1 VSVIEADAS
10 YRRDIGL
17 PDLFSRWFESR
28 GWAPRPHQLAL
39 IDLARQG
46 KSALLIAPTGGG
58 KTLAGFLPSLIEL
71 TERRLAG
78 RDLAHK
84 KGKGELHTLYISPL
98 KALATDIRRNL
109 EIPIAEMALPVRAES
124 RTGDTPQSRRLR
136 QRERPP
142 DLLMTTP
149 ESLALLL
156 SYPDATQFFA
166 SLRCVIIDELHS
178 FSTSKRGHHLA
189 LCLARVATLAP
200 QVRFV
205 GLSATVA
212 DPPAMAEFLAVKDE
226 VEIVQGE
233 PGAQPVVSIIDAQE
247 RLPWG
252 GHMGHHAVPEVYN
265 IIRQHKTSI
274 VFVNTRA
281 QAELVFD
288 RLWRINEENLAIGL
302 HHGSLA
308 VEQRRKVEAAMAAGK
323 LRAVVATSSLDLG
336 IDWGDVDLVI
346 QMGAPKGVS
355 RLMQRIGRANHR
367 LDEPSRAMIAPA
379 NRFEVLESLAALE
392 AVEARELDGDPPRPP
407 CLDVLAQHIVGC
419 ACAQPIDRDQLYEE
433 VLTTQPYRELPRKDF
448 DDTFDFVATGGYALA
463 AYERWHRL
471 KQLPDGR
478 WMLASP
484 LVARQFRMNVGTI
497 VELPLIKV
505 KLRRGPILGEVE
517 ESFIQGLVPGDTFVF
532 GGRLLRFEGVKEL
545 IAQCSPA
552 TGGDPK
558 VPAYGGGRLPLS
570 TFLAER
576 VRGILQD
583 PSRHPK
589 LPPEVRE
596 WLRVQRIRSTLPAS
610 NRLLIEGFPRGA
622 KQFIVA
628 YCFEGRNAHQT
639 LGMLL
644 TRRMERMGL
653 KPLGFVATDYVLG
666 IWGLRPPTKQQLDQL
681 FDEDMLGDDLES
693 WMDESTMLRRS
704 FRNVAV
710 IAGLIE
716 RRFPGEEKSRR
727 QVTFSSDLIY
737 DALRKHEPDH
747 ILLRATRQDAAW
759 QLADLRRLGELL
771 RRAKGR
777 IDYRRLDRISPLAV
791 PVLLEI
797 GKERVLDGTAEDEL
811 LDIAAQELIDEAT
824 RL

>member
-1 VSVIEADAS
+1 M
-10 YRRDIGL
+10 GL

-28 GWAPRPHQLAL
+28 GWAPRRHQLAL
-39 IDLARQG
+39 VDLAAQG

-71 TERRLAG
+71 TERRQAG
-78 RDLAHK
+78 KDLAHA

-109 EIPIAEMALPVRAES
+109 ETPIAEMALPVRAES

-142 DLLMTTP
+142 DLLLTTP

-156 SYPDATQFFA
+156 SYPDAEKFFA
-166 SLRCVIIDELHS
+166 HLRCVIVDELHALA
-178 FSTSKRGHHLA
+178 TTKRGHHLA

-200 QVRFV
+200 QARFV

-212 DPPAMAEFLAVKDE
+212 DPPGMADYLRLRDE
-226 VEIVQGE
+226 PVAIVEGE
-233 PGAQPVVSIIDAQE
+233 PGAPPKVTLVDAQE
-247 RLPWG
+247 RTPWG
-252 GHMGHHAVPEVYN
+252 GHMGRHALPEIYN

-281 QAELVFD
+281 QAELAFD
-288 RLWRINEENLAIGL
+288 GLWRMNDDNLTIGL

-346 QMGAPKGVS
+346 QLGAPKGVS

-367 LDEPSRAMIAPA
+367 LEEPSRAMIAPA

-392 AVEARELDGDPPRPP
+392 AIEALELDGDPARPA
-407 CLDVLAQHIVGC
+407 CLDVLAQHIVGT
-419 ACAQPIDRDQLYEE
+419 ACAQPIDREAFFHE
-433 VLTTQPYRELPRKDF
+433 VRRAQPYRDLPRKDF

-463 AYERWHRL
+463 AYEKWHRL

-478 WMLASP
+478 WMLSSP

-497 VELPLIKV
+497 VELPLLKV
-505 KLRRGPILGEVE
+505 KLRRGPVLGEVE
-517 ESFIQGLVPGDTFVF
+517 EAFIQGLVPGDTFVF
-532 GGRLLRFEGVKEL
+532 AGRMLRFEGVREL
-545 IAQCSPA
+545 VAQCSLA

-589 LPPEVRE
+589 LPAEVRQ
-596 WLRVQRIRSTLPAS
+596 WLDIQRWRSTLPIS
-610 NRLLIEGFPRGA
+610 DRLLIEGFPRGG

-644 TRRMERMGL
+644 TRRMERLGL

-666 IWGLRPPTKQQLDQL
+666 LWGLRPPTKAQLDEL

-737 DALRKHEPDH
+737 DTLRKHEPDH

-759 QLADLRRLGELL
+759 QLADLKRLGELL
-771 RRAKGR
+771 KRAKGR

-797 GKERVLDGTAEDEL
+797 GKVSVLGGSAEDEL
-811 LDIAAQELIDEAT
+811 LDMAAQELIDEAT
-824 RL
+824 RLS

>member
-1 VSVIEADAS
+1 M
-10 YRRDIGL
+10 GL
-17 PDLFSRWFESR
+17 PDLFSRWFTGR
-28 GWAPRPHQLAL
+28 GWTPRQHQLAL
-39 IDLARQG
+39 IELAKSGR
-46 KSALLIAPTGGG
+46 SALLIAPTGGG

-71 TERRLAG
+71 TERRQAG
-78 RDLAHK
+78 KDLAYA

-109 EIPIAEMALPVRAES
+109 ELPIAEMQLPVRAES

-156 SYPDATQFFA
+156 SYPDAEKFFA
-166 SLRCVIIDELHS
+166 SLRCVVVDELHS
-178 FSTSKRGHHLA
+178 FATTKRGHHLA
-189 LCLARVATLAP
+189 LCLARLAALSP
-200 QVRFV
+200 QTRFV

-212 DPPAMAEFLAVKDE
+212 DPPALADYLRLRDGE
-226 VEIVQGE
+226 TVEIVQGE
-233 PGAQPVVSIIDAQE
+233 PGAPPKVTIVDTQE

-265 IIRQHKTSI
+265 IIRQHRTSI

-288 RLWRINEENLAIGL
+288 NLWRINEENLAIGL

-392 AVEARELDGDPPRPP
+392 AIEARELDGDPPRPA
-407 CLDVLAQHIVGC
+407 CLDVLAQHIVGT
-419 ACAQPIDRDQLYEE
+419 ACAQPIDREAFLHE
-433 VLTTQPYRELPRKDF
+433 VRRAQPYRDLPRQDF

-471 KQLPDGR
+471 RQLPDGR
-478 WMLASP
+478 WMLSSP

-505 KLRRGPILGEVE
+505 RLKRGPVLGEVE
-517 ESFIQGLVPGDTFVF
+517 EAFVQGLVPGDTFVF
-532 GGRLLRFEGVKEL
+532 AGRLLRFEGVKEL
-545 IAQCSPA
+545 VAQCSPA
-552 TGGDPK
+552 TGGGEPK
-558 VPAYGGGRLPLS
+558 IPAYGGGRLPLS

-583 PSRHPK
+583 PSRHPG
-589 LPPEVRE
+589 LPAEVRQ
-596 WLRVQRIRSTLPAS
+596 WLDIQRWRSALP
-610 NRLLIEGFPRGA
+610 NRHSLLVEGFPRGS

-666 IWGLRPPTKQQLDQL
+666 IWGLRPPTKVQLEQL
-681 FDEDMLGDDLES
+681 FDEDMLGDDLEA

-737 DALRKHEPDH
+737 DALRRHEPDH

-759 QLADLRRLGELL
+759 QLADTKRLGDLL

-777 IDYRRLDRISPLAV
+777 IEYRRLDRISPLAV

-824 RL
+824 RLA

>member
-1 VSVIEADAS
+1 M
-10 YRRDIGL
+10 GL

-28 GWAPRPHQLAL
+28 GWTPRRHQLAL
-39 IDLARQG
+39 IELARNG
-46 KSALLIAPTGGG
+46 SSALLIAPTGGG

-71 TERRLAG
+71 TERRRAG
-78 RDLAHK
+78 QDLAHA

-109 EIPIAEMALPVRAES
+109 EAPIAEMRLPVRAES

-156 SYPDATQFFA
+156 SYPDAEKFFA

-178 FSTSKRGHHLA
+178 FATSKRGHHLA
-189 LCLARVATLAP
+189 LCIARLATLAP
-200 QVRFV
+200 QTRFV

-212 DPPAMAEFLAVKDE
+212 DPPELAQYLAVRDQP
-226 VEIVQGE
+226 VEIIHGE
-233 PGAQPVVSIIDAQE
+233 PGAPPKVSIVDVQE
-247 RLPWG
+247 RTPWG
-252 GHMGHHAVPEVYN
+252 GHMGRHALPEIYN
-265 IIRQHKTSI
+265 IILHHKTSI
-274 VFVNTRA
+274 LFVNTRA
-281 QAELVFD
+281 QAELAFD
-288 RLWRINEENLAIGL
+288 GLWRMNEENLAIGL

-308 VEQRRKVEAAMAAGK
+308 VEQRRKVEAAMAAAK

-346 QMGAPKGVS
+346 QLGAPKGVS

-379 NRFEVLESLAALE
+379 NRFEVLESLAAME
-392 AVEARELDGDPPRPP
+392 AIEARELDGDPPRPA
-407 CLDVLAQHIVGC
+407 CLDVLAQHIVGT
-419 ACAQPIDRDQLYEE
+419 ACAQPIDREAFFHE
-433 VLTTQPYRELPRKDF
+433 VRRAQPYRDLPRKDF
-448 DDTFDFVATGGYALA
+448 DDAFDFVATGGYALA

-478 WMLASP
+478 WMLSSP
-484 LVARQFRMNVGTI
+484 MVARQFRMNVGTI
-497 VELPLIKV
+497 VELPLLKV
-505 KLRRGPILGEVE
+505 KLRRGPVLGEVE
-517 ESFIQGLVPGDTFVF
+517 EAFVQGLVPGDTFVF
-532 GGRLLRFEGVKEL
+532 AGRLLRFEGVKEL
-545 IAQCSPA
+545 VAQCSPA

-558 VPAYGGGRLPLS
+558 IPAYGGGRLPLS
-570 TFLAER
+570 TFLADR

-589 LPPEVRE
+589 LPAEVRE
-596 WLRVQRIRSTLPAS
+596 WLNIQRWRSGLPRAD
-610 NRLLIEGFPRGA
+610 RLLIEGFPRGS

-666 IWGLRPPTKQQLDQL
+666 LWGLRPPTKQQLDQL
-681 FDEDMLGDDLES
+681 FDEDMLGDDLEA

-747 ILLRATRQDAAW
+747 ILLRATRQDAAH
-759 QLADLRRLGELL
+759 QLADLKRLGDLL

-777 IDYRRLDRISPLAV
+777 IEYRRLDRISPLAV

-797 GKERVLDGTAEDEL
+797 GRERILDGTAEDEL

-824 RL
+824 RLT

>member
-1 VSVIEADAS
+1 M
-10 YRRDIGL
+10 GL
-17 PDLFSRWFESR
+17 PDLFARWFESR
-28 GWAPRPHQLAL
+28 GWTPRRHQLE
-39 IDLARQG
+39 LAKLAAEGR
-46 KSALLIAPTGGG
+46 SALLIAPTGGG
-58 KTLAGFLPSLIEL
+58 KTLAGFLPSLVEL

-78 RDLAHK
+78 KDLAHA

-109 EIPIAEMALPVRAES
+109 EVPIAEMQLPVRAES

-142 DLLMTTP
+142 DLLLTTP

-156 SYPDATQFFA
+156 SYPDTEKFFA

-178 FSTSKRGHHLA
+178 FATSKRGHHLA
-189 LCLARVATLAP
+189 LCLARLAALSP
-200 QVRFV
+200 QTRFV

-212 DPPAMAEFLAVKDE
+212 NPPELATYLSLRDQP
-226 VEIVQGE
+226 VEIVVGE
-233 PGAQPVVSIIDAQE
+233 PGAPPKVTIIDAQD

-252 GHMGHHAVPEVYN
+252 GHMGQHAVPEVYN

-281 QAELVFD
+281 QAELTFD
-288 RLWRINEENLAIGL
+288 GLWRINEENLAIGL

-308 VEQRRKVEAAMAAGK
+308 VEQRRKVEAAMSAGK

-392 AVEARELDGDPPRPP
+392 AIEARELDGDPPRPA
-407 CLDVLAQHIVGC
+407 CLDVLAQHIVGT
-419 ACAQPIDRDQLYEE
+419 ACAQPIDRESFFHE
-433 VLTTQPYRELPRKDF
+433 VRRAQPYRDLPRKDF

-463 AYERWHRL
+463 AYDKWHRL

-484 LVARQFRMNVGTI
+484 LVAKQFRMNVGTI
-497 VELPLIKV
+497 VELPLLKV

-517 ESFIQGLVPGDTFVF
+517 ESFIQGLVAGDTFVF
-532 GGRLLRFEGVKEL
+532 AGRMLRFEGVREL
-545 IAQCSPA
+545 VAQCSLA
-552 TGGDPK
+552 TSGDPK

-583 PSRHPK
+583 PSKHPK
-589 LPPEVRE
+589 LPGEVRE
-596 WLRVQRIRSTLPAS
+596 WLNIQRWRSGLPQAD
-610 NRLLIEGFPRGA
+610 RLLVEGFPRGSR
-622 KQFIVA
+622 QFIVA

-666 IWGLRPPTKQQLDQL
+666 LWGLRPPTKAQLDEL

-747 ILLRATRQDAAW
+747 ILLRATRQDAAH
-759 QLADLRRLGELL
+759 QLADLKRLGDLL

-797 GKERVLDGTAEDEL
+797 GKERVLDGTADDEL
-811 LDIAAQELIDEAT
+811 LDIAAQELIEEAT
-824 RL
+824 RLT

>member
-1 VSVIEADAS
+1 M
-10 YRRDIGL
+10 GL
-17 PDLFSRWFESR
+17 PDLFSRWFTGR
-28 GWAPRPHQLAL
+28 GWTPRRHQLAL
-39 IDLARQG
+39 IELAKSGR
-46 KSALLIAPTGGG
+46 SALLIAPTGGG

-71 TERRLAG
+71 TERRRAG
-78 RDLAHK
+78 NDLAYA

-109 EIPIAEMALPVRAES
+109 ELPIAEMQLPVRAES

-156 SYPDATQFFA
+156 SYPDAEKFFA
-166 SLRCVIIDELHS
+166 SLRCVVVDELHS
-178 FSTSKRGHHLA
+178 FATTKRGHHLA
-189 LCLARVATLAP
+189 LCLARLAALSP
-200 QVRFV
+200 RTRFV

-212 DPPAMAEFLAVKDE
+212 DPPALADYLRLRDGE
-226 VEIVQGE
+226 RVEIVQGE
-233 PGAQPVVSIIDAQE
+233 PGAPPKVTIVDTQE

-265 IIRQHKTSI
+265 IVRQHRTSI

-288 RLWRINEENLAIGL
+288 NLWRINEENLPIGL

-392 AVEARELDGDPPRPP
+392 AIEARELDGDPPRPA
-407 CLDVLAQHIVGC
+407 CLDVLAQHIVGT
-419 ACAQPIDRDQLYEE
+419 ACAQPIDREAFFHE
-433 VLTTQPYRELPRKDF
+433 VRCAQPYRDLPRQDF

-471 KQLPDGR
+471 RQLPDGR
-478 WMLASP
+478 WMLSSP

-505 KLRRGPILGEVE
+505 RLKRGPVLGEVE
-517 ESFIQGLVPGDTFVF
+517 EAFIQGLVPGDTFVF
-532 GGRLLRFEGVKEL
+532 AGRLLRFEGVKEL
-545 IAQCSPA
+545 VAQCSPA
-552 TGGDPK
+552 TGGGDPK
-558 VPAYGGGRLPLS
+558 IPAYGGGRLPLS

-576 VRGILQD
+576 VRGILQE
-583 PSRHPK
+583 PSRHPG
-589 LPPEVRE
+589 LPPEVRQ
-596 WLRVQRIRSTLPAS
+596 WLDIQRWRSALP
-610 NRLLIEGFPRGA
+610 NRHSLLVEGFPRGS

-666 IWGLRPPTKQQLDQL
+666 IWGLRPPTKVQLDQL
-681 FDEDMLGDDLES
+681 FDEDMLGDDLEA

-737 DALRKHEPDH
+737 DALRRHEPNH

-759 QLADLRRLGELL
+759 QLADIKRLGDLL

-824 RL
+824 RLA

>member
-1 VSVIEADAS
+1 M
-10 YRRDIGL
+10 GL
-17 PDLFSRWFESR
+17 PDLFTRWFTSR
-28 GWAPRPHQLAL
+28 GWTPRRHQLAL
-39 IDLARQG
+39 IELAKSGR
-46 KSALLIAPTGGG
+46 SALLIAPTGGG
-58 KTLAGFLPSLIEL
+58 KTLAGFLPSLVEL
-71 TERRLAG
+71 TERRQAG
-78 RDLAHK
+78 KDLAFA

-109 EIPIAEMALPVRAES
+109 ELPIAEMQLPVRAES

-156 SYPDATQFFA
+156 SYPDAEKFFA
-166 SLRCVIIDELHS
+166 SLRCAVVDELHS
-178 FSTSKRGHHLA
+178 FATTKRGHHLA
-189 LCLARVATLAP
+189 LCLARLAALSP
-200 QVRFV
+200 QTRFV

-212 DPPAMAEFLAVKDE
+212 DPPALADYLRLRDGDT

-233 PGAQPVVSIIDAQE
+233 PGAPPKVTIVDTQE

-265 IIRQHKTSI
+265 IIRQHRTSI

-288 RLWRINEENLAIGL
+288 NLWRINEENLAIGL

-392 AVEARELDGDPPRPP
+392 AIEARELDGDPPRPA
-407 CLDVLAQHIVGC
+407 CLDVLAQHIVGT
-419 ACAQPIDRDQLYEE
+419 ACAQPIDREAFFHE
-433 VLTTQPYRELPRKDF
+433 VRRAQPYRDLQRQDF

-471 KQLPDGR
+471 RQLPDGR
-478 WMLASP
+478 WMLSSP

-505 KLRRGPILGEVE
+505 RLKRGPVLGEVE
-517 ESFIQGLVPGDTFVF
+517 EAFIQGLVSGDTFVF
-532 GGRLLRFEGVKEL
+532 AGRLLRFEGVKEL
-545 IAQCSPA
+545 VAQCSPA
-552 TGGDPK
+552 TGGGEPK
-558 VPAYGGGRLPLS
+558 IPAYGGGRLPLS

-583 PSRHPK
+583 PSRHPG
-589 LPPEVRE
+589 LPPEVRQ
-596 WLRVQRIRSTLPAS
+596 WLDIQRWRSALP
-610 NRLLIEGFPRGA
+610 NRHSLLVEGFPRGA

-666 IWGLRPPTKQQLDQL
+666 IWGLRPPTKAQLEQL
-681 FDEDMLGDDLES
+681 FDEDMLGDDLEA

-737 DALRKHEPDH
+737 DALRRHEPDH

-759 QLADLRRLGELL
+759 QLADIKRLGDLL

-777 IDYRRLDRISPLAV
+777 IEYRRLDRISPLAV

-797 GKERVLDGTAEDEL
+797 GKERVLDGAAEDEL

-824 RL
+824 RLA

>member
-1 VSVIEADAS
+1 M
-10 YRRDIGL
+10 GL
-17 PDLFSRWFESR
+17 PDLFSRWFENR
-28 GWAPRPHQLAL
+28 GWAPRRHQLDL

-46 KSALLIAPTGGG
+46 RSALLIAPTGGG

-71 TERRLAG
+71 TERRQAG
-78 RDLAHK
+78 RDLAHA

-109 EIPIAEMALPVRAES
+109 EVPIAEMQLPVRAES
-124 RTGDTPQSRRLR
+124 RTGDTPQSRRIR

-142 DLLMTTP
+142 DFLLTTP

-156 SYPDATQFFA
+156 SYPDTAKFFA
-166 SLRCVIIDELHS
+166 SLRCVIVDELHT
-178 FSTSKRGHHLA
+178 FATSKRGHHLA
-189 LCLARVATLAP
+189 LCLARLAALAP
-200 QVRFV
+200 QTRFV

-212 DPPAMAEFLAVKDE
+212 DPPVLADYLRLRDGE
-226 VEIVQGE
+226 TVEIVQGE
-233 PGAQPVVSIIDAQE
+233 PGAAPKVSIIDAQD

-252 GHMGHHAVPEVYN
+252 GHMGQHAVPEVFN
-265 IIRQHKTSI
+265 IVRQHKTSI

-281 QAELVFD
+281 QAELIFD
-288 RLWRINEENLAIGL
+288 ELWRINEENLAIGL

-308 VEQRRKVEAAMAAGK
+308 IEQRRKVEAAMAAGR

-336 IDWGDVDLVI
+336 IDWGNVDLVI

-392 AVEARELDGDPPRPP
+392 AIEARELDGDPPRPA
-407 CLDVLAQHIVGC
+407 CLDVLAQHIVGS
-419 ACAQPIDRDQLYEE
+419 ACAQPIDREAFFHE
-433 VLTTQPYRELPRKDF
+433 VRRAQPYRDLPRKDF

-463 AYERWHRL
+463 AYDKWHRL

-505 KLRRGPILGEVE
+505 RLRRGPMLGEVE
-517 ESFIQGLVPGDTFVF
+517 ESFVQGLVQGDTFVF
-532 GGRLLRFEGVKEL
+532 AGRMLRFEGVKEL
-545 IAQCSPA
+545 VAICSPA
-552 TGGDPK
+552 TTGDPK

-583 PSRHPK
+583 PTKHPK
-589 LPPEVRE
+589 LPAEVRT
-596 WLRVQRIRSTLPAS
+596 WLDIQKWRSGLPQKNTL
-610 NRLLIEGFPRGA
+610 LVEGFPRGSR
-622 KQFIVA
+622 QFIVA

-666 IWGLRPPTKQQLDQL
+666 IWGLRSPTPQQLNEL

-747 ILLRATRQDAAW
+747 ILLRATRQDAAH
-759 QLADLRRLGELL
+759 QLADLKRLGDLL

-777 IDYRRLDRISPLAV
+777 IEYRRLDRISPLAV

-824 RL
+824 RLA

>member
-1 VSVIEADAS
+1 M
-10 YRRDIGL
+10 GL
-17 PDLFSRWFESR
+17 PDLFARWFEGR
-28 GWAPRPHQLAL
+28 GWTPRAHQLAL
-39 IDLARQG
+39 VDLAR
-46 KSALLIAPTGGG
+46 KSRSALLIAPTGGG

-71 TERRLAG
+71 TVRRQAG
-78 RDLAHK
+78 KDLAWA

-109 EIPIAEMALPVRAES
+109 DAPIAEMQLPVRAES

-156 SYPDATQFFA
+156 SYPDAEKFFA

-178 FSTSKRGHHLA
+178 FATSKRGHHLA
-189 LCLARVATLAP
+189 LCLARVAALAP
-200 QVRFV
+200 QARFV

-212 DPPAMAEFLAVKDE
+212 DPPELADYLRLRDGE
-226 VEIVQGE
+226 PVEIVHGE
-233 PGAQPVVSIIDAQE
+233 PGAPPKVSIIDTQE

-252 GHMGHHAVPEVYN
+252 GHMGQHAVPEVYN

-288 RLWRINEENLAIGL
+288 HLWKINDENLPIGL

-308 VEQRRKVEAAMAAGK
+308 VEQRRKVEAAMAAGR

-392 AVEARELDGDPPRPP
+392 AIEARELDGDPARPP
-407 CLDVLAQHIVGC
+407 CLDVLAQHIVGT
-419 ACAQPIDRDQLYEE
+419 ACAQPIDREAFFHE
-433 VLTTQPYRELPRKDF
+433 VRRAQPYRDLPKKDF

-463 AYERWHRL
+463 AYEKWHRL
-471 KQLPDGR
+471 KKLPNGR

-484 LVARQFRMNVGTI
+484 MVARQFRMNVGTI
-497 VELPLIKV
+497 VELPLLKV
-505 KLRRGPILGEVE
+505 RLRRGPVLGEVE
-517 ESFIQGLVPGDTFVF
+517 EAFIQGLVPGDTFVF
-532 GGRLLRFEGVKEL
+532 AGRLLRFEGVKEL
-545 IAQCSPA
+545 AAQCSLA

-570 TFLAER
+570 TFLAAR

-583 PSRHPK
+583 PSKHPK
-589 LPPEVRE
+589 LPAEVRQ
-596 WLRVQRIRSTLPAS
+596 WLDIQKWRSGLPNAH
-610 NRLLIEGFPRGA
+610 NLLIEGFPRGT

-666 IWGLRPPTKQQLDQL
+666 LWGLRPPTKAQLDQL
-681 FDEDMLGDDLES
+681 FDEDMLGDDLEA

-737 DALRKHEPDH
+737 DTLRKHEPDH
-747 ILLRATRQDAAW
+747 ILLRATRQDAAH

-771 RRAKGR
+771 KRAKGR
-777 IDYRRLDRISPLAV
+777 IEYRRLDRISPLAV

-824 RL
+824 RLA

>member
-1 VSVIEADAS
+1 M
-10 YRRDIGL
+10 GL
-17 PDLFSRWFESR
+17 PDLFSRWFTGR
-28 GWAPRPHQLAL
+28 GWTPRRHQLAL
-39 IDLARQG
+39 IELAKSGR
-46 KSALLIAPTGGG
+46 SALLIAPTGGG

-71 TERRLAG
+71 TERRRAG
-78 RDLAHK
+78 NDLAYA
-84 KGKGELHTLYISPL
+84 KGKGELHTVYISPL

-109 EIPIAEMALPVRAES
+109 ELPIAEMQLPVRAES

-156 SYPDATQFFA
+156 SYPDAEKFFA
-166 SLRCVIIDELHS
+166 SLRCVVVDELHS
-178 FSTSKRGHHLA
+178 FATTKRGHHLA
-189 LCLARVATLAP
+189 LCLARLAALSP
-200 QVRFV
+200 RTRFV

-212 DPPAMAEFLAVKDE
+212 DPPALADYLRLRDGE
-226 VEIVQGE
+226 RVEIVQGE
-233 PGAQPVVSIIDAQE
+233 PGAPPKVTIVDTQE

-265 IIRQHKTSI
+265 IVRQHRTSI

-288 RLWRINEENLAIGL
+288 NLWRINEENLPIGL

-392 AVEARELDGDPPRPP
+392 AIEARELDGDPPRPA
-407 CLDVLAQHIVGC
+407 CLDVLAQHIVGT
-419 ACAQPIDRDQLYEE
+419 ACAQPIDREAFFHE
-433 VLTTQPYRELPRKDF
+433 VRCAQPYRDLPRQDF

-471 KQLPDGR
+471 RQLPDGR
-478 WMLASP
+478 WMLSSP

-505 KLRRGPILGEVE
+505 RLKRGPVLGEVE
-517 ESFIQGLVPGDTFVF
+517 EAFIQGLVAGDTFVF
-532 GGRLLRFEGVKEL
+532 AGRLLRFEGVKEL
-545 IAQCSPA
+545 VAQCSPA
-552 TGGDPK
+552 TGGGDPK
-558 VPAYGGGRLPLS
+558 IPAYGGGRLPLS

-583 PSRHPK
+583 PSRHPG
-589 LPPEVRE
+589 LPPEVRQ
-596 WLRVQRIRSTLPAS
+596 WLDIQRWRSALP
-610 NRLLIEGFPRGA
+610 NRHSLLVEGFPRGS

-666 IWGLRPPTKQQLDQL
+666 IWGLRPPTKVQLDQL
-681 FDEDMLGDDLES
+681 FDEDMLGDDLEA

-704 FRNVAV
+704 FRNAAV

-737 DALRKHEPDH
+737 DALRRHEPNH

-759 QLADLRRLGELL
+759 QLADIKRLGDLL

-824 RL
+824 RLA

>member
-1 VSVIEADAS
+1 M
-10 YRRDIGL
+10 GL
-17 PDLFSRWFESR
+17 PDLFSRWFTGR
-28 GWAPRPHQLAL
+28 GWTPRRHQLAL
-39 IDLARQG
+39 IELAKSGR
-46 KSALLIAPTGGG
+46 SALLIAPTGGG

-71 TERRLAG
+71 TERRRAG
-78 RDLAHK
+78 NDLAYA

-109 EIPIAEMALPVRAES
+109 ELPIAEMKLPVRAES

-156 SYPDATQFFA
+156 SYPDAEKFFA
-166 SLRCVIIDELHS
+166 SLRCVVVDELHS
-178 FSTSKRGHHLA
+178 FATTKRGHHLA
-189 LCLARVATLAP
+189 LCLARLAALSP
-200 QVRFV
+200 RTRFV

-212 DPPAMAEFLAVKDE
+212 DPPALADYLRLRDGE
-226 VEIVQGE
+226 RVEIVQGE
-233 PGAQPVVSIIDAQE
+233 PGAPPKVTIVDTQE

-265 IIRQHKTSI
+265 IVRQHRTSI

-288 RLWRINEENLAIGL
+288 SLWRINEENLPIGL

-392 AVEARELDGDPPRPP
+392 AIEARELDGDPPRPA
-407 CLDVLAQHIVGC
+407 CLDVLAQHIVGT
-419 ACAQPIDRDQLYEE
+419 ACAQPIDREAFFHE
-433 VLTTQPYRELPRKDF
+433 VRCAQPYRDLPRQDF

-471 KQLPDGR
+471 RQLPDGR
-478 WMLASP
+478 WMLSSP

-505 KLRRGPILGEVE
+505 RLKRGPVLGEVE
-517 ESFIQGLVPGDTFVF
+517 EAFIQGLVTGDTFVF
-532 GGRLLRFEGVKEL
+532 AGRLLRFEGVKEL
-545 IAQCSPA
+545 VAQCSPA
-552 TGGDPK
+552 TGGGDPK
-558 VPAYGGGRLPLS
+558 IPAYGGGRLPLS

-583 PSRHPK
+583 PSRHPG
-589 LPPEVRE
+589 LPPEVRQ
-596 WLRVQRIRSTLPAS
+596 WLDIQRWRSALP
-610 NRLLIEGFPRGA
+610 NRHSLLVEGFPRGS

-666 IWGLRPPTKQQLDQL
+666 IWGLRPPTKVQLDQL
-681 FDEDMLGDDLES
+681 FDEDMLGDDLEA

-737 DALRKHEPDH
+737 DALRRHEPNH

-759 QLADLRRLGELL
+759 QLADIKRLGDLL

-824 RL
+824 RLA

>member
-1 VSVIEADAS
+1 M
-10 YRRDIGL
+10 GL
-17 PDLFSRWFESR
+17 PDLFTRWFTGR
-28 GWAPRPHQLAL
+28 GWTPRRHQLAL
-39 IDLARQG
+39 IELAKSGR
-46 KSALLIAPTGGG
+46 SALLIAPTGGG
-58 KTLAGFLPSLIEL
+58 KTLAGFLPSLVEL
-71 TERRLAG
+71 TERRQAG
-78 RDLAHK
+78 KDLAHAK
-84 KGKGELHTLYISPL
+84 RKGELHTLYISPL

-109 EIPIAEMALPVRAES
+109 ELPIAEMQLPVRAES

-156 SYPDATQFFA
+156 SYPDAEKFFA
-166 SLRCVIIDELHS
+166 NLRCVVVDELHS
-178 FSTSKRGHHLA
+178 FATTKRGHHLA
-189 LCLARVATLAP
+189 LCLARLAALSP
-200 QVRFV
+200 QARFV

-212 DPPAMAEFLAVKDE
+212 DPPELADYLRLRDGE
-226 VEIVQGE
+226 TVEIVYGE
-233 PGAQPVVSIIDAQE
+233 PGAPPKVTIVDTQE

-288 RLWRINEENLAIGL
+288 HLWRINDENLAIGL

-308 VEQRRKVEAAMAAGK
+308 VEQRRKVEAAMAAGR

-392 AVEARELDGDPPRPP
+392 AIEARELDGDPSRPA
-407 CLDVLAQHIVGC
+407 CLDVLAQHIVGT
-419 ACAQPIDRDQLYEE
+419 ACAQPIDREAFFHE
-433 VLTTQPYRELPRKDF
+433 VRRAQPYRDLPRQDF
-448 DDTFDFVATGGYALA
+448 DDTFDFVASGGYALA

-471 KQLPDGR
+471 KKLPDGR
-478 WMLASP
+478 WMLSSP

-505 KLRRGPILGEVE
+505 RLRRGPVLGEVE
-517 ESFIQGLVPGDTFVF
+517 EAFVQGLVPGDTFVF
-532 GGRLLRFEGVKEL
+532 AGRLLRFEGVKEL
-545 IAQCSPA
+545 VAQCSPA

-558 VPAYGGGRLPLS
+558 IPAYGGGRLPLS

-583 PSRHPK
+583 PSKHPK
-589 LPPEVRE
+589 LPAEVRQ
-596 WLRVQRIRSTLPAS
+596 WLDIQRWRSALPNQHS
-610 NRLLIEGFPRGA
+610 LLVEGFPRGS

-666 IWGLRPPTKQQLDQL
+666 IWGLRPPTKAQLDQM
-681 FDEDMLGDDLES
+681 FDEDMLGDDLEA

-737 DALRKHEPDH
+737 DALRKHEPNH
-747 ILLRATRQDAAW
+747 ILLRATRQDAAH
-759 QLADLRRLGELL
+759 QLADIKRLGDLL

-777 IDYRRLDRISPLAV
+777 IEYRRLDRISPLAV

-824 RL
+824 RLA

>member
-1 VSVIEADAS
+1 M
-10 YRRDIGL
+10 GL

-28 GWAPRPHQLAL
+28 GWAPRRHQLE
-39 IDLARQG
+39 LAKLAAEGR
-46 KSALLIAPTGGG
+46 SALLIAPTGGG
-58 KTLAGFLPSLIEL
+58 KTLAGFLPSLVEL
-71 TERRLAG
+71 TQRRLAG
-78 RDLAHK
+78 NDLAHA

-109 EIPIAEMALPVRAES
+109 EVPIAEMRLPVRAES
-124 RTGDTPQSRRLR
+124 RTGDTPQSRRVR

-142 DLLMTTP
+142 DLLLTTP

-156 SYPDATQFFA
+156 SYPDTEKFFA
-166 SLRCVIIDELHS
+166 NLRCVIIDELHS
-178 FSTSKRGHHLA
+178 FATSKRGHHLA
-189 LCLARVATLAP
+189 LCLARLAALSP
-200 QVRFV
+200 QTRFV

-212 DPPAMAEFLAVKDE
+212 NPPELANYLSLRDQP
-226 VEIVQGE
+226 VEIVVGE
-233 PGAQPVVSIIDAQE
+233 PGAPPKVTIIDAQD
-247 RLPWG
+247 RIPWG
-252 GHMGHHAVPEVYN
+252 GHMAQHAVPEVYN

-281 QAELVFD
+281 QAELTFD
-288 RLWRINEENLAIGL
+288 GLWRLNEENLAIGL

-308 VEQRRKVEAAMAAGK
+308 VEQRRKVEAAMSAGR

-336 IDWGDVDLVI
+336 IDWGNVDLVI

-392 AVEARELDGDPPRPP
+392 AIEARELDGDPPRPA
-407 CLDVLAQHIVGC
+407 CLDVLAQHIVGT
-419 ACAQPIDRDQLYEE
+419 ACAQPIDRESFFHE
-433 VLTTQPYRELPRKDF
+433 VRRAQPYRDLPRKDF

-463 AYERWHRL
+463 AYDKWHRL

-484 LVARQFRMNVGTI
+484 LVAKQFRMNVGTI
-497 VELPLIKV
+497 VELPLLKV

-517 ESFIQGLVPGDTFVF
+517 ESFIQGLVAGDTFVF
-532 GGRLLRFEGVKEL
+532 AGRMLRFEGVREL
-545 IAQCSPA
+545 VAQCSLA
-552 TGGDPK
+552 TSGDPK

-583 PSRHPK
+583 PSKHPK
-589 LPPEVRE
+589 LPGEVRE
-596 WLRVQRIRSTLPAS
+596 WLNIQRWRSGLPQAD
-610 NRLLIEGFPRGA
+610 RLLVEGFPRGSR
-622 KQFIVA
+622 QFIVA

-644 TRRMERMGL
+644 TRRMELMGL

-666 IWGLRPPTKQQLDQL
+666 LWGLRPPTKAQLDEL

-747 ILLRATRQDAAW
+747 ILLRATRQDAAH
-759 QLADLRRLGELL
+759 QLADLKRLGDLL

-797 GKERVLDGTAEDEL
+797 GKERVLDGTADDEL
-811 LDIAAQELIDEAT
+811 LDIAAQELIEEAT
-824 RL
+824 RLT

>member
-1 VSVIEADAS
+1 MV
-10 YRRDIGL
+10 L
-17 PDLFSRWFESR
+17 PDLFARWFEGR
-28 GWAPRPHQLAL
+28 GWMPRKHQLAL
-39 IDLARQG
+39 IDLSRQG

-78 RDLAHK
+78 KDLAHV

-109 EIPIAEMALPVRAES
+109 ELPIAEMQLPVRAES

-149 ESLALLL
+149 ESLALVL
-156 SYPDATQFFA
+156 SYPDAEKFFA

-178 FSTSKRGHHLA
+178 FATSKRGHHLA
-189 LCLARVATLAP
+189 LCLARLAAVSP
-200 QVRFV
+200 KARFV

-212 DPPAMAEFLAVKDE
+212 NPPDLAGYLRLRDGE
-226 VEIVQGE
+226 QVEIVQGE
-233 PGAQPVVSIIDAQE
+233 SGAAPKVTIVDTQE

-288 RLWRINEENLAIGL
+288 HLWRLNEENLAIGL

-308 VEQRRKVEAAMAAGK
+308 VEQRRKVEAAMAAGR

-367 LDEPSRAMIAPA
+367 LDEPSHAMIAPA

-392 AVEARELDGDPPRPP
+392 AIEARELDGDPPRPA
-407 CLDVLAQHIVGC
+407 CLDVLAQHIVGT
-419 ACAQPIDRDQLYEE
+419 ACAQPIDREAFFHE
-433 VLTTQPYRELPRKDF
+433 VRRAQPYRDLPKKDF

-471 KQLPDGR
+471 KRLPDGR
-478 WMLASP
+478 WMLSSP

-497 VELPLIKV
+497 VELPLLKV
-505 KLRRGPILGEVE
+505 KLRRGPVLGEVE
-517 ESFIQGLVPGDTFVF
+517 EAFIQGLVPGDTFVF
-532 GGRLLRFEGVKEL
+532 AGRVLRFEGVKDL
-545 IAQCSPA
+545 AAQCSLAP
-552 TGGDPK
+552 GGADPK

-589 LPPEVRE
+589 LPAEVRQ
-596 WLRVQRIRSTLPAS
+596 WLDIQRWRSGLPGARS
-610 NRLLIEGFPRGA
+610 LLVEGFPRGSR
-622 KQFIVA
+622 QFIVA

-666 IWGLRPPTKQQLDQL
+666 LWGLRPPTKAQLEQL
-681 FDEDMLGDDLES
+681 FDEDMLGDDLEA

-710 IAGLIE
+710 VAGLIE

-747 ILLRATRQDAAW
+747 ILLRATRQDAAH
-759 QLADLRRLGELL
+759 QLADIRRLGELL

-777 IDYRRLDRISPLAV
+777 IEYRRLDRISPLAV

-824 RL
+824 RLT

>member
-1 VSVIEADAS
+1 MME
-10 YRRDIGL
+10 L
-17 PDLFSRWFESR
+17 PDLFARWFASR
-28 GWAPRPHQLAL
+28 GWTPRRHQLAL
-39 IDLARQG
+39 VELATEG
-46 KSALLIAPTGGG
+46 GSALLIAPTGGG

-71 TERRLAG
+71 TTRRHAG
-78 RDLAHK
+78 KDLAHA

-109 EIPIAEMALPVRAES
+109 EVPIAEMGLPIRAES
-124 RTGDTPQSRRLR
+124 RTGDTPQSRRVR

-142 DLLMTTP
+142 DFLLTTP
-149 ESLALLL
+149 ESFALLL
-156 SYPDATQFFA
+156 SYPDAAQFFA
-166 SLRCVIIDELHS
+166 SLRCVIVDELHALA
-178 FSTSKRGHHLA
+178 TTKRGHHLA
-189 LCLARVATLAP
+189 LCLARAATLAP
-200 QVRFV
+200 QARFL

-212 DPPAMAEFLAVKDE
+212 DPPALSSYLRLRDQP
-226 VEIVQGE
+226 VEIVEGE
-233 PGAQPVVSIIDAQE
+233 PGAAPAVTLVDAQE
-247 RLPWG
+247 RTPWG
-252 GHMGHHAVPEVYN
+252 GHMGRHALPEIYN

-281 QAELVFD
+281 QAELAFD
-288 RLWRINEENLAIGL
+288 GLWRMNDENLAIGL

-308 VEQRRKVEAAMAAGK
+308 VDQRRKVEAAMAAGK

-346 QMGAPKGVS
+346 QLGAPKGVS

-367 LDEPSRAMIAPA
+367 LEEPSRAMIAPA
-379 NRFEVLESLAALE
+379 NRFEVLESIAAME
-392 AVEARELDGDPPRPP
+392 AVEARELDGDPLRPP
-407 CLDVLAQHIVGC
+407 CLDVLAQHIVGT
-419 ACAQPIDRDQLYEE
+419 ACAQPIDREAFFAE
-433 VLTTQPYRELPRKDF
+433 VRRAQPYRDLPRKDF

-463 AYERWHRL
+463 AYEQWHRL
-471 KQLPDGR
+471 KKLPDGR

-484 LVARQFRMNVGTI
+484 QIARQFRMNVGTI

-517 ESFIQGLVPGDTFVF
+517 EAFIQGLVAGDTFMF
-532 GGRLLRFEGVKEL
+532 SGRLLRFEGVKEL
-545 IAQCSPA
+545 VAQCSPA
-552 TGGDPK
+552 VGGDPK

-570 TFLAER
+570 TFLADR
-576 VRGILQD
+576 VRAILQD
-583 PSRHPK
+583 PTRHPK
-589 LPPEVRE
+589 LPAEVHE
-596 WLRVQRIRSTLPAS
+596 WLNIQRWRSTLPGS
-610 NRLLIEGFPRGA
+610 DRLLVEGFPRAG

-666 IWGLRPPTKQQLDQL
+666 LWGLRPPTKAQLDEL
-681 FDEDMLGDDLES
+681 FDEDMLGDDLEA

-704 FRNVAV
+704 FRTVSV

-747 ILLRATRQDAAW
+747 VLLRATRQDAAH
-759 QLADLRRLGELL
+759 QLADIKRLGELL
-771 RRAKGR
+771 RRVHGR

-797 GKERVLDGTAEDEL
+797 GKVGILGGAAEDEL
-811 LDIAAQELIDEAT
+811 LDVAAQELIDEAT
-824 RL
+824 RLT